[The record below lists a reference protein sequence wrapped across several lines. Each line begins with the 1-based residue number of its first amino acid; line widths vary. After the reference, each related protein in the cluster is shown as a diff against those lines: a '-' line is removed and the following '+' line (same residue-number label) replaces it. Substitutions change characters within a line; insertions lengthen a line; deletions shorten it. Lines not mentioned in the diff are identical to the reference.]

1 MPEKSVPPPLWLLVI
16 VSSVM
21 GLIAQL
27 GTSLAMDMARD
38 KVKLYGFLL
47 LSLVFSGATTTL
59 LVQLTAI
66 DDLACTAIGTLAG
79 AAPALWT
86 LRAGV
91 QLIAKK
97 YELNIQDISSSAPA
111 QPPTAAPVKK
121 DGDA

>member
-59 LVQLTAI
+59 LVQLTGI

-97 YELNIQDISSSAPA
+97 YELDIHDISSAPIA
-111 QPPTAAPVKK
+111 PPTAATEKK